1 LHFRSNIIAK
11 SLSAERGSV
20 FLYVPKIKSDKKG
33 LQFTA
38 IIFFPNFS
46 IHKMS
51 QSKIITVSDSTS
63 LHVTITGIAPP
74 TLILLHFWGGSSW
87 TFSSLTSYLSP
98 RFRCIAIDFPGWGS
112 STGPQDPDGYTIK
125 QLATD
130 IETLIPK
137 LDVQEFVLVGHSM
150 GGKVAQLI
158 AGRGLVKG
166 LKGMVLIAPA
176 PPTPLELPKEV
187 KEQRLAAYLSPQ
199 SAEFVTRN
207 VLSSS
212 KLDDEIVGMLVKDM
226 MKGNEFARAAWPTY
240 GMAEDILGEA
250 KKIDVPVL
258 LVVGELDRVE
268 TVERLGREVL
278 GNLKGTKMVVV
289 EGKGHLLPVEASEE
303 VSRLVG
309 EFVVKVVS

>member
-1 LHFRSNIIAK
+1 
-11 SLSAERGSV
+11 
-20 FLYVPKIKSDKKG
+20 
-33 LQFTA
+33 
-38 IIFFPNFS
+38 
-46 IHKMS
+46 MS
-51 QSKIITVSDSTS
+51 QSKIVTLSHSTS

-74 TLILLHFWGGSSW
+74 TLIFLHFWGGSSR
-87 TFSSLTSYLSP
+87 TFSSLTSHLSP
-98 RFRCIAIDFPGWGS
+98 HFRCITVDFPGWGS
-112 STGPQDPDGYTIK
+112 SAGPQDPDAYTTK

-137 LDVQEFVLVGHSM
+137 LDVQEFVLVGHLM

-166 LKGMVLIAPA
+166 LKSVVLIAPA
-176 PPTPLELPKEV
+176 PPTPLELPKEM
-187 KEQRLAAYLSPQ
+187 KEEQLAAYLSPQ

-212 KLDDEIVGMLVKDM
+212 KLDDETVGMLVKDM
-226 MKGNEFARAAWPTY
+226 MKGNEFAKAAWPAY
-240 GMAEDILGEA
+240 GMAEDILEEA

-258 LVVGELDRVE
+258 VVAGELDRVE
-268 TVERLGREVL
+268 TVQRLRGEVL
-278 GNLKGTKMVVV
+278 GNLKGTEMVVV
-289 EGKGHLLPVEASEE
+289 EGKGHLLPVEASVE